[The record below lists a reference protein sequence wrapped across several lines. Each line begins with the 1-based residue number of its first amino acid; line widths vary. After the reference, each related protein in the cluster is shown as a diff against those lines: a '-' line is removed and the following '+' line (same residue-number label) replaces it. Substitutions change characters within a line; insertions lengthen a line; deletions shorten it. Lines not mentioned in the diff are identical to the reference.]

1 MSFFLVV
8 VVALIVPF
16 KVMLHWPTCNADSH
30 NACFSHEFADMLHL
44 WIAFKNL
51 QRVKHCKYR
60 QKIVRNGVLT
70 LERFF
75 AQHRIIA
82 SWRCTLTSVT
92 PPLNVVHQYIYFSFS
107 CFHVQSHTVHKHFPN
122 GERRYRTY
130 VPRLSN
136 KFHGRKTIGPFIRGK
151 ISRGLHNPRLT

>member
-60 QKIVRNGVLT
+60 KKIVRNGVL

-107 CFHVQSHTVHKHFPN
+107 YASMSNHTPFTNIFQMANEDIERMFPVYQTN
-122 GERRYRTY
+122 FTGERQ
-130 VPRLSN
+130 
-136 KFHGRKTIGPFIRGK
+136 
-151 ISRGLHNPRLT
+151 